1 MSEPAPEVRCR
12 CSACRVDAAELLLR
26 TRRPGMALRLLQDV
40 PMQLT
45 EALGMAYA
53 RGHDNAVLGQASG
66 PPLAVS
72 RYGDVRVSSAK
83 DALSAESN
91 RRLPAHRRLPE
102 KAASI
107 LVLFM
112 SRTVA
117 LKLGLS

>member
-45 EALGMAYA
+45 EALGTAYA

-66 PPLAVS
+66 PPL
-72 RYGDVRVSSAK
+72 GDGNVVP
-83 DALSAESN
+83 
-91 RRLPAHRRLPE
+91 LP
-102 KAASI
+102 
-107 LVLFM
+107 
-112 SRTVA
+112 TVA
-117 LKLGLS
+117 PDRVRRPA